1 MQRRPSSYTRR
12 SNIDTCELNWEF
24 IYGIS
29 DILSSGLPNT
39 IKLVL
44 LLTLP
49 LISSWQVYTRQNS
62 DTTPVY
68 YMWNFTHKP
77 SHIHRRENCWCG
89 QLCCYDHFHM
99 SCQEQQ
105 DPSEILKIKVSMEN
119 TRLDAHGD
127 GWAVMPGP
135 PLNTSKQMLLN
146 LNWISNKGCL
156 LFLQNLIHDQTS
168 YSLFAL

>member
-1 MQRRPSSYTRR
+1 MRRRPSSYTRR

-29 DILSSGLPNT
+29 DILSSSLPNT
-39 IKLVL
+39 IKLVF

-49 LISSWQVYTRQNS
+49 LISSWQVYTCQNS

-77 SHIHRRENCWCG
+77 SHI
-89 QLCCYDHFHM
+89 CCYDHFHM

-105 DPSEILKIKVSMEN
+105 DPTEILKIKVSMEN

-127 GWAVMPGP
+127 AWAMMPGP
-135 PLNTSKQMLLN
+135 PLYTSKQMLVN
-146 LNWISNKGCL
+146 INWISKKGCP

-168 YSLFAL
+168 YSPFAV